1 MNAILAER
9 SSLTHDIMRDQ
20 MREMMSGNS
29 YQQDQL
35 IQQQQTQR
43 TQMQADAD
51 KQQTMMWVGGLVVAA
66 LIVGLLMRGKKAT

>member
-9 SSLTHDIMRDQ
+9 NSLIQDAMRDQ
-20 MREMMSGNS
+20 MRESLRGNS

-66 LIVGLLMRGKKAT
+66 LIVGLLMRGKK

>member
-9 SSLTHDIMRDQ
+9 DSLIRDALRDQ
-20 MREMMSGNS
+20 MREDLRGNS

-66 LIVGLLMRGKKAT
+66 LIVGLLMRGKK